1 MRHNFLNYD
10 TCMLRFSTLSVFL
23 TILSTV
29 ILSAS
34 DPALTEIRQPAQP
47 WHISVQWDN
56 DLLTGTDE
64 GYTNGARI
72 AFARAISAD
81 SSRHNQLQ
89 TMLRRLTG
97 AEANNS
103 LDEFRFPGV
112 GDLRFQYGIG
122 LSQLMFTP
130 ENPDTRRPLPGERP
144 YAAWSGL
151 EFSLQASA
159 QNSAS
164 TATLSIGTTGNLS
177 YGQDLQDW
185 IHENVSDSPIFQGWD
200 SQVPGELTLNLH
212 FDHKRRLR
220 FLDTRTATW
229 PIQVDG
235 FTEWGAAAG
244 SLRTDMYASIHMRT
258 GWNLPDSHLTPRVQ
272 LGSFTETLF
281 HREADNAGKF
291 SVYGFAGLRGYGV
304 LHDITL
310 DGPLWRDWDE
320 SVDARPWVGE
330 LSFGLASRYDTLEL
344 SLSHTIRTDEFDGQ
358 RNRSRYGSVLVR
370 ISNQF

>member
-1 MRHNFLNYD
+1 MFR
-10 TCMLRFSTLSVFL
+10 SSKLSAFL
-23 TILSTV
+23 TLFSTV
-29 ILSAS
+29 ILSAA
-34 DPALTEIRQPAQP
+34 DPALPRTSQPAQP
-47 WHISVQWDN
+47 WQISVQWDN
-56 DLLTGTDE
+56 DLLTGTDD

-72 AFARAISAD
+72 AFARTLSPD

-89 TMLRRLTG
+89 NMLRQLTG
-97 AEANNS
+97 ADAS
-103 LDEFRFPGV
+103 SALGDFRFPGV

-130 ENPDTRRPLPGERP
+130 EDPDAPTPPPGERP

-164 TATLSIGTTGNLS
+164 TTTLSIGTTGKLS
-177 YGQDLQDW
+177 YGQDLQNW

-200 SQVPGELTLNLH
+200 SQAPGEPTLNLH
-212 FDHKRRLR
+212 FDHKRRIR
-220 FLDTRTATW
+220 FFDTTNRW

-235 FTEWGAAAG
+235 FTEWGAAIG
-244 SLRTDMYASIHMRT
+244 NLRTDLYAGAHVRT
-258 GWNLPDSHLTPRVQ
+258 GWNLPDNHLTPRVQ

-281 HREADNAGKF
+281 RHKVDNAGKF

-310 DGPLWRDWDE
+310 DGPLFQDWDE
-320 SVDARPWVGE
+320 SVDSEPWVGE
-330 LSFGLASRYDTLEL
+330 LSFGLAGRYDTLEI

-370 ISNQF
+370 LSGWF